1 MLNTWRYWLN
11 RIRFLAVEPCAN
23 HAQAVHMNFKL
34 VTRRL
39 NMEEITDDTKVAETS
54 ATPVSG
60 RPKSGIP
67 SSEQFFLPRKDTLDE
82 LLKKTGAIRTSTAW
96 NMEDVMQFVF
106 PQKYRSSYHAVAV
119 NFLRTLQEKGGSLS
133 SSQIGDFVTSSG
145 ASKATF
151 YNKVLP
157 RLVRVGMI
165 DRNREPTSK
174 KMTVNWSGQ
183 FSTYLEKI
191 AFEWKRLEPRG
202 Q

>member
-1 MLNTWRYWLN
+1 MVDENT
-11 RIRFLAVEPCAN
+11 
-23 HAQAVHMNFKL
+23 
-34 VTRRL
+34 
-39 NMEEITDDTKVAETS
+39 EETKVEETS
-54 ATPVSG
+54 STPSSG

-67 SSEQFFLPRKDTLDE
+67 SAEQFFLPRKDTLDD
-82 LLKKTGAIRTSTAW
+82 LLKKPGAIRSSTAW
-96 NMEDVMQFVF
+96 NMEDVMQFIF

-119 NFLRTLQEKGGSLS
+119 SFLAALQKNGGSLS
-133 SSQIGDFVTSSG
+133 SAQIGDFVSSSG

-174 KMTVNWSGQ
+174 KMTVKWSNQ
-183 FSTYLEKI
+183 FSGYLEKI

-202 Q
+202 